1 MTPPPGAGVRDEAER
16 VIRAWDAHETARG
29 ARPVIDYD
37 CAPPPP
43 GAPAIAPATSR
54 LAVLA
59 RLTELRDKAGGT
71 AVADALDAHVAYLGH
86 VLGERPPLEP
96 YVERTQGI
104 RPVPS
109 PAGHAERIEARARQA
124 AGDLGLAWGPRTMA
138 DLAPLDG
145 VIDLQEARD
154 RVVDVAAAAEPAVRA
169 LAGTDARYEVRIEVV
184 EVDDYWAYW
193 LDGAGSQVRLR
204 FNLRHARFTE
214 SRLRQFAL
222 HELLGHALQSASYA
236 ARAADGDVPWLRL
249 LSTNLPYQVCLEG
262 LATALPLLVAPDDEL
277 LRARVRID
285 HHVHLVRAAV
295 HLAVNHGEP
304 LTGIAAETRRRIPWW
319 DDARI
324 SDELAD
330 RGTDPMLRSYLW
342 SYAAGTDWFV
352 ALADEADGAAKQR
365 VLRAAYAAPL
375 TPADLRGLWP
385 GGPWP

>member
-1 MTPPPGAGVRDEAER
+1 MPDTGVRDEAER

-29 ARPVIDYD
+29 ARPVVDYD

-43 GAPAIAPATSR
+43 GSPVIAPASSR
-54 LAVLA
+54 LAVLT
-59 RLTELRDKAGGT
+59 RLTGLRDRAGAAGDT
-71 AVADALDAHVAYLGH
+71 TVATALDAHVAYLGH
-86 VLGERPPLEP
+86 VLGERPPLES

-104 RPVPS
+104 RPVPWPDDYTES
-109 PAGHAERIEARARQA
+109 VETRARQA
-124 AGDLGLAWGPRTMA
+124 IHDAGLQWGPRTMS
-138 DLAPLDG
+138 DLAELDG
-145 VIDLQEARD
+145 VIDLQTARD
-154 RVVDVAAAAEPAVRA
+154 RVVDVAAQAEPAVRA
-169 LAGTDARYEVRIEVV
+169 LAGTDAAYEVRIEVV

-193 LDGAGSQVRLR
+193 LDGAGSRVRLR

-236 ARAADGDVPWLRL
+236 RRAADGDVPWIRL

-262 LATALPLLVAPDDEL
+262 LATALPLFVAPDDEL
-277 LRARVRID
+277 LRTRVRID
-285 HHVHLVRAAV
+285 HHVHLVRAAL

-304 LTGIAAETRRRIPWW
+304 LAGIAARTRRGIPWW
-319 DDARI
+319 DDSRI

-352 ALADEADGAAKQR
+352 NLADRADTATRER
-365 VLRAAYAAPL
+365 VLRAAYDTPL
-375 TPADLRGLWP
+375 TPTDLRALWP
-385 GGPWP
+385 ATP